1 MFACSLFFIK
11 SFRTKFMLDC
21 CLGKTEYIAM
31 NLTELED
38 KAAKSRYGK
47 MEMKLWCI
55 LLVLLLI
62 VVVTILGRIF

>member
-1 MFACSLFFIK
+1 
-11 SFRTKFMLDC
+11 MLDC

-55 LLVLLLI
+55 LLVSLLI